1 MITLHWLYALAGAM
15 FAAFALLS
23 ALDNANP
30 KRLGNAAFWGLMALS
45 LLWGMS
51 IMCFGLAQQS
61 RVLRLASDATDVA
74 MALFSGLYNVG
85 IGAGALL
92 GSVVSERMGLASIG
106 NVGAALALAGL
117 LLALFAALRYAE
129 ALKSTSL

>member
-1 MITLHWLYALAGAM
+1 LC
-15 FAAFALLS
+15 
-23 ALDNANP
+23 
-30 KRLGNAAFWGLMALS
+30 

-106 NVGAALALAGL
+106 NVGAVLALAGL